1 MIFLLGHTFQL
12 KVLLSA
18 MGNAHSPPSST
29 SFRKTMIVRYL
40 TVKKK
45 HYHENTLLEIAVK
58 LVFLDKWRV
67 TYLPTEPAIFRA
79 IQATRFVMS
88 DFFAVMVTVIMTSF
102 FVTYHLGHK
111 TKDRETKPL
120 SFSKQERS
128 REIIPTRNRVYGK
141 KTRKMEHFFKNFLGV
156 TGCNI
161 TICTSTKNLRL

>member
-1 MIFLLGHTFQL
+1 
-12 KVLLSA
+12 

-40 TVKKK
+40 TVKKQ
-45 HYHENTLLEIAVK
+45 HYHENTLLEIVK
-58 LVFLDKWRV
+58 LVFLDRRRV
-67 TYLPTEPAIFRA
+67 IRLPAEPAIFRA

-111 TKDRETKPL
+111 TKDKESKPL
-120 SFSKQERS
+120 SFRKQERS

-141 KTRKMEHFFKNFLGV
+141 KTRKMEHFLKNFLGV

-161 TICTSTKNLRL
+161 SICTSTKNLRL